1 MGARTARGGEKKHVG
16 SQGMGSDIENRADD
30 LKGVNF
36 VSLAVGEIHVP
47 CATAVLVQ
55 GPSDVPV

>member
-1 MGARTARGGEKKHVG
+1 MGVRTARRGVKEHVG

-36 VSLAVGEIHVP
+36 VSLAVGVIQVP
-47 CATAVLVQ
+47 RATAVLVQ
-55 GPSDVPV
+55 GPSDVWL